1 MCRGRGVPALRK
13 RAKVEY
19 SYIRSEIAIPEGRTV
34 HQVRHV
40 AMLSL
45 HTSPLEQPG
54 GGDAG
59 GMNVYVR
66 SLALELAAAGVEVE
80 IYTRRTSAKQ
90 PDSVALAPSVN
101 VHHITAGPF
110 AKVSKEALPE
120 LVTEMADAVASHIQS
135 LSAGASPV
143 GTRAGAPAGLPV
155 NVIHSHYWVSGM
167 AGLLVAK
174 RLDLPLVHTMH
185 TMARV
190 KNNHLQ
196 PGQSAEPGIREDGE
210 QHIVAGAT
218 RLIANTTAEA
228 AELEAH
234 YDGCEQRIDV
244 VSPGVDLRVFQPAFR
259 DRSRLKKGIPP
270 EEFHVLFAGRIQ
282 RLKGPHVLV
291 KAAALLRAE
300 RPDIPLRLTFLG
312 ASSGSDKYDLPQ
324 MISAAGLEDISV
336 VLPPVGPSDLA
347 DWYRSADVVAV
358 PSASESFGLVALEAQ
373 ACGTPVAAT
382 DVGGLPRAVSDGRT
396 GLLVQGRSTKLWAE
410 AIASLY
416 DFPQTRTDMG
426 RAASVYA
433 QSFGWENTAHD
444 TLASYDLSL
453 TYQYVTPPGC

>member
-1 MCRGRGVPALRK
+1 M
-13 RAKVEY
+13 
-19 SYIRSEIAIPEGRTV
+19 
-34 HQVRHV
+34 HQVRRV

-66 SLALELAAAGVEVE
+66 ALALELAAAGIVVD
-80 IYTRRTSAKQ
+80 IYTRRTSADQ
-90 PDSVALAPSVN
+90 IDTVPLAPHVN

-110 AKVSKEALPE
+110 HKVSKEALPE
-120 LVTEMADAVASHIQS
+120 LINEMADAVASHIAQLTLVPS
-135 LSAGASPV
+135 PGVAAGL
-143 GTRAGAPAGLPV
+143 APGLGSVGLPV

-190 KNNHLQ
+190 KNHHMG

-228 AELEAH
+228 AEIEGH

-244 VSPGVDLRVFQPAFR
+244 VSPGVDLHVFQPAFR
-259 DRSRLKKGIPP
+259 DRSRGRLGIAATD
-270 EEFHVLFAGRIQ
+270 FHIVFAGRIQ

-291 KAAALLRAE
+291 KAAAALRAQ
-300 RPDIPLRLTFLG
+300 RPEIPLRLTFLG
-312 ASSGSDKYDLPQ
+312 ASSGSEKYDLPQ
-324 MISAAGLEDISV
+324 LIADAGLEDIAT
-336 VLPPVGPSDLA
+336 VLPPVGTKELA
-347 DWYRSADVVAV
+347 DWYRSADLVAV
-358 PSASESFGLVALEAQ
+358 PSSSESFGLVALEAQ
-373 ACGTPVAAT
+373 ACGTPVVAT
-382 DVGGLPRAVSDGRT
+382 NVGGLPRAVSDGRT
-396 GLLVQGRSTKLWAE
+396 GLLVQGRSAKLWAQ

-416 DFPQTRTDMG
+416 DFPQTRLDMG

-433 QSFGWENTAHD
+433 QSYGWENTASQ
-444 TLASYDLSL
+444 TMASYDLSL
-453 TYQYVTPPGC
+453 TYQYVSPPGC

>member
-1 MCRGRGVPALRK
+1 M
-13 RAKVEY
+13 
-19 SYIRSEIAIPEGRTV
+19 
-34 HQVRHV
+34 HQVRRV

-45 HTSPLEQPG
+45 HTSPLDQPG

-66 SLALELAAAGVEVE
+66 ALALELAVAGIVVD
-80 IYTRRTSAKQ
+80 IYTRRTSAAQ
-90 PDSVALAPSVN
+90 PGTVRLAPHVN

-110 AKVSKEALPE
+110 GKVSKETLPE
-120 LVTEMADAVASHIQS
+120 LVNEMADGVASHIAQ
-135 LSAGASPV
+135 LTPAPPPG
-143 GTRAGAPAGLPV
+143 PAGLPV
-155 NVIHSHYWVSGM
+155 NVVHSHYWLSGM

-190 KNNHLQ
+190 KNHHMG

-210 QHIVAGAT
+210 QLIVAGAT

-228 AELEAH
+228 AELEGH

-244 VSPGVDLRVFQPAFR
+244 VSPGVDLNVFQPAFR
-259 DRSRLKKGIPP
+259 DRSRSLLGIGA
-270 EEFHVLFAGRIQ
+270 EDFHVVFAGRIQ

-291 KAAALLRAE
+291 KAAALLRCQ
-300 RPDIPLRLTFLG
+300 RPEVPLRLTFLG
-312 ASSGSDKYDLPQ
+312 APSGSEKYDLPQ
-324 MISAAGLEDISV
+324 IIADAGLEDAAV
-336 VLPPVGPSDLA
+336 ALPPVGPGELA
-347 DWYRSADVVAV
+347 DWYRSADLVAV

-373 ACGTPVAAT
+373 ACGTPVVAT

-396 GLLVQGRSTKLWAE
+396 GLLVPGRSAKLWAQ

-416 DFPQTRTDMG
+416 DFPQTRLDMG
-426 RAASVYA
+426 RAASVFA
-433 QSFGWENTAHD
+433 QSFGWENTARQ
-444 TLASYDLSL
+444 TMASYDLSL
-453 TYQYVTPPGC
+453 TYQYVAPPGC

>member
-1 MCRGRGVPALRK
+1 M
-13 RAKVEY
+13 
-19 SYIRSEIAIPEGRTV
+19 
-34 HQVRHV
+34 HQVRRV

-66 SLALELAAAGVEVE
+66 ALALELAAAGMVVD
-80 IYTRRTSAKQ
+80 IYTRRTSPDQ
-90 PDSVALAPSVN
+90 PDTVPLAPHAN

-120 LVTEMADAVASHIQS
+120 LVNEMADAVAAHI
-135 LSAGASPV
+135 AGLATAPS
-143 GTRAGAPAGLPV
+143 PAGQPGGAALPV

-190 KNNHLQ
+190 KNRLLR
-196 PGQSAEPGIREDGE
+196 PGQHAEPGIREDGE

-228 AELEAH
+228 AEIEGH

-259 DRSRLKKGIPP
+259 DRSRMRLGIAPTD
-270 EEFHVLFAGRIQ
+270 FHVVFAGRIQ

-291 KAAALLRAE
+291 KAAALLQEA
-300 RPDIPLRLTFLG
+300 RPDIPLRLSLLG
-312 ASSGSDKYDLPQ
+312 ASSGNEKYDLPQ
-324 MISAAGLEDISV
+324 MIADAGLDGIATV
-336 VLPPVGPSDLA
+336 YPPVGPDALA
-347 DWYRSADVVAV
+347 DWYRSADLVAV
-358 PSASESFGLVALEAQ
+358 PSSSESFGLVALEAQ
-373 ACGTPVAAT
+373 ACGTPVVAT

-396 GLLVQGRSTKLWAE
+396 GLLVQGRSARLWAE
-410 AIASLY
+410 AVASLH
-416 DFPQTRTDMG
+416 DFPATRLDMG

-433 QSFGWENTAHD
+433 QSFGWENTASQ
-444 TLASYDLSL
+444 TMASYDLSV
-453 TYQYVTPPGC
+453 TYQYVAPPGC

>member
-1 MCRGRGVPALRK
+1 M
-13 RAKVEY
+13 
-19 SYIRSEIAIPEGRTV
+19 
-34 HQVRHV
+34 HQVRRV

-45 HTSPLEQPG
+45 HTSPLDQPG

-66 SLALELAAAGVEVE
+66 ALALELAAAGIVVE
-80 IYTRRTSAKQ
+80 IYTRRTSAGQ
-90 PDSVALAPSVN
+90 PDTVALSPRVH

-110 AKVSKEALPE
+110 GKLSKEDLPE
-120 LVTEMADAVASHIQS
+120 LVNEMADAVASHIAA
-135 LSAGASPV
+135 LSPV
-143 GTRAGAPAGLPV
+143 PSPAPGAAAGLAV

-190 KNNHLQ
+190 KNHHLQ

-228 AELEAH
+228 AELEGH

-244 VSPGVDLRVFQPAFR
+244 VSPGVDLNVFQPAFR
-259 DRSRLKKGIPP
+259 DRSRAGLGIPP
-270 EEFHVLFAGRIQ
+270 KEFHVVFAGRIQ

-291 KAAALLRAE
+291 KAAALLRAR

-312 ASSGSDKYDLPQ
+312 ARSGSEKYDLPQ
-324 MISAAGLEDISV
+324 MIADAGLGDAAV
-336 VLPPVGPSDLA
+336 VLPPVGPETLA
-347 DWYRSADVVAV
+347 HWYRSADLVAV
-358 PSASESFGLVALEAQ
+358 PSSSESFGLVALEAQ
-373 ACGTPVAAT
+373 ACGTPVVGT
-382 DVGGLPRAVSDGRT
+382 NVGGLPRAVSDGRT
-396 GLLVQGRSTKLWAE
+396 GLLVQGRSAKLWAG
-410 AIASLY
+410 AIESLF
-416 DFPQTRTDMG
+416 DSPQTRTDMG
-426 RAASVYA
+426 RAASVFA
-433 QSFGWENTAHD
+433 QSYGWENTARQ
-444 TLASYDLSL
+444 TMASYDLSL
-453 TYQYVTPPGC
+453 TYQYVAPPGC